1 MPVSYAL
8 VVFEL
13 VVMVLSISLHDC
25 AQAWMANRL
34 GDPTARMMGRISM
47 NPMQHYDPL
56 GTFIFPIIY
65 AIIRPPFI
73 MGWSKPVPMTSRNFR
88 NPRRHEVISLLAGP
102 AAQFLLATLA
112 LIALIILRHVD
123 PTALVSLGTAI
134 PLVLHDLSVGTENLP
149 GNFPLILFL
158 YFCILVNLLLFV
170 FNLVPLPYFDGGKIL
185 MNYLPYEMA
194 KSYERYGMYFMFA
207 FFFVGF
213 AVVML
218 FFWPFFNVFNNLLGV
233 RMIHG

>member
-34 GDPTARMMGRISM
+34 GDPTGRMMGRISM

-56 GTFIFPIIY
+56 GTFIFPLLY

-88 NPRRHEVISLLAGP
+88 NPRRGENYALLAGP
-102 AAQFLLATLA
+102 AAQFGLAIIA
-112 LIALIILRHVD
+112 LIALIILRHAD
-123 PTALVSLGTAI
+123 ASTNVSLNTAI
-134 PLVLHDLSVGTENLP
+134 PLVLHDLSVGTDNLP
-149 GNFPLILFL
+149 GNFPLVLFL

-170 FNLVPLPYFDGGKIL
+170 FNLVPFPYFDGGKIL

-207 FFFVGF
+207 FFFIGF
-213 AVVML
+213 GVVMM
-218 FFWPFFNVFNNLLGV
+218 FFSPFFTVFNYLLLTL
-233 RMIHG
+233 